1 MTMILNTLLQTSV
14 ANRLVDLEF
23 RASDTTIQGDFV
35 GSVTGKWVKL
45 GGRGEGIVS
54 YNNKQYITKPIGF
67 VSIPAGTEVELSYA
81 NGVYY
86 SKF

>member
-1 MTMILNTLLQTSV
+1 MILDRLLNVST

-45 GGRGEGIVS
+45 GSRGEGVVS
-54 YNNKQYITKPIGF
+54 YNNKRYPTKPIGF

-81 NGVYY
+81 NGIYY

>member
-1 MTMILNTLLQTSV
+1 MILNTLMKIST
-14 ANRLVDLEF
+14 ANRIVDLEY
-23 RASDTTIQGDFV
+23 RASDVTIQGDFV
-35 GSVTGKWVKL
+35 GSVTGKWVRL
-45 GGRGEGIVS
+45 GSRGEGVVS
-54 YNNKQYITKPIGF
+54 YNNKQYPTKPIGF

>member
-1 MTMILNTLLQTSV
+1 MILDTLIQVST
-14 ANRLVDLEF
+14 ANRLVELEF
-23 RASDTTIQGDFV
+23 RASDVTIQGDFI
-35 GSVTGKWVKL
+35 GSVTGKWVRL
-45 GGRGEGIVS
+45 GSRGEGVVS
-54 YNNKQYITKPIGF
+54 YNTKQYPTKPIGF

>member
-1 MTMILNTLLQTSV
+1 MILDTLLQVST
-14 ANRLVDLEF
+14 ANRIVDLEF

-35 GSVTGKWVKL
+35 GSVTGKWVRL
-45 GGRGEGIVS
+45 GSRGEGIVS
-54 YNNKQYITKPIGF
+54 YNNKQYPTKPIGF

-81 NGVYY
+81 NGIYY

>member
-1 MTMILNTLLQTSV
+1 MILDRLLNVST

-45 GGRGEGIVS
+45 GSRGEGVVS
-54 YNNKQYITKPIGF
+54 YNNKLYPTKPIGF

-81 NGVYY
+81 NGIYY

>member
-1 MTMILNTLLQTSV
+1 MMILDTLINISV

-23 RASDTTIQGDFV
+23 RASDISIQGDFV
-35 GSVTGKWVKL
+35 GSVTGKWVRL
-45 GGRGEGIVS
+45 GSRGEGVVS
-54 YNNKQYITKPIGF
+54 YNNKNYPTKPIGF